1 MIMVNVNVRMNES
14 DRDLLANFCDHVGM
28 SISTLFN
35 VFAKKVIN
43 ENKIPFNI
51 EYEDPFY
58 NESNI
63 KWINESIEQSKQG
76 HFIVKS
82 IEELEKME
90 NE

>member
-58 NESNI
+58 NEANI

-76 HFIVKS
+76 KFIVKS

>member
-58 NESNI
+58 NEANI

-76 HFIVKS
+76 KFIVRN

>member
-1 MIMVNVNVRMNES
+1 MVNVNVRMSET
-14 DRDLLANFCDHVGM
+14 DRDLLANFCNNVGM

-43 ENKIPFNI
+43 ENKIPFAI

-58 NESNI
+58 SESNV
-63 KWINESIEQSKQG
+63 KWLKESIEQANKG
-76 HFIVKS
+76 NFIVKTMD
-82 IEELEKME
+82 ELEKMA

>member
-1 MIMVNVNVRMNES
+1 MVNVNVRMNEA
-14 DRDLLANFCDHVGM
+14 DRDSLANFCNNVGM

-43 ENKIPFNI
+43 ENKIPFTI

-58 NESNI
+58 SESNM
-63 KWINESIEQSKQG
+63 KRLQESIEQANKG
-76 HFIVKS
+76 NFVVKTMD
-82 IEELEKME
+82 ELEKMA